1 MRRTPYIVR
10 ENAECRGEYV
20 ATVMSLYKGRDNIEA
35 ECRGEYVATVLYG
48 AEGLEASA
56 STRARTREEMLG
68 VGSMAAHL
76 SLSLRAK
83 AKA

>member
-20 ATVMSLYKGRDNIEA
+20 ATVM
-35 ECRGEYVATVLYG
+35 YG
-48 AEGLEASA
+48 AGDEKHPPVQG
-56 STRARTREEMLG
+56 RERVLR

-76 SLSLRAK
+76 SLSMRAK

>member
-20 ATVMSLYKGRDNIEA
+20 ATVMSLYKGREA
-35 ECRGEYVATVLYG
+35 ECRGEYVATVMYG
-48 AEGLEASA
+48 AERLEASA
-56 STRARTREEMLG
+56 STRAREEMVR

>member
-10 ENAECRGEYV
+10 EKAECSGEYV
-20 ATVMSLYKGRDNIEA
+20 ATVM
-35 ECRGEYVATVLYG
+35 YG

-56 STRARTREEMLG
+56 STSTRARDGMLR
-68 VGSMAAHL
+68 VGSMAALL

-83 AKA
+83 AKASGGKLQYSQTDVSELE